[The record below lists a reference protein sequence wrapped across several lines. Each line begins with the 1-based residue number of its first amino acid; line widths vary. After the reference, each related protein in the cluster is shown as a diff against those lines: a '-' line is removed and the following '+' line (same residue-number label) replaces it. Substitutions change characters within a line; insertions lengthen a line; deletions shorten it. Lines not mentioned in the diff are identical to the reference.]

1 MPAPR
6 CGVLAAW
13 TSTWLAGR
21 AASDEVLRAGSTGDE
36 GHRIV
41 ADDAA
46 EMPLSEALIQWRT
59 RGGNVRAVLPVPG
72 DLRGVPGP
80 VGFRAAA
87 LDAGEAVFGGGFGLV
102 PEILAANPASSA
114 RPYVRWRAFVVE
126 AAPPDDIDVREAQQ
140 ALTEAIRDSARAL
153 LAADVSGAS
162 GEVGEVGEA
171 LAHARRAGERLDLP
185 SGYPARAVALLA
197 QAERMDDVLR
207 IALLDPVG
215 GAIDRTGVAART
227 DALRPLVTAVRR
239 ARVAGY
245 NAGG

>member
-1 MPAPR
+1 VSPPR
-6 CGVLAAW
+6 CGILAAW

-21 AASDEVLRAGSTGDE
+21 AASDEVLRAVTAGDE

-59 RGGNVRAVLPVPG
+59 RGANVRAVLPVPG

-80 VGFRAAA
+80 IGFRAAA
-87 LDAGEAVFGGGFGLV
+87 LEAGEAVFGGGFGLV

-114 RPYVRWRAFVVE
+114 RPYVRWRPFVVE
-126 AAPPDDIDVREAQQ
+126 AAPPDQIDVREAEQ
-140 ALTEAIRDSARAL
+140 ALGEAIRDSARAL
-153 LAADVSGAS
+153 VAADVSGAS
-162 GEVGEVGEA
+162 GEVGEA

-185 SGYPARAVALLA
+185 SGYPSRAVALLA

-227 DALRPLVTAVRR
+227 EALRPLVTAVRR